1 MWRASRTARRTAI
14 GAGAAAVGACFAVP
28 GARAFASKCEEK
40 PEEKPISFENMAKE
54 WTQASS
60 LENFDGFRIEAT
72 NVATKHLQTSHSL
85 FLGTSMREQQYIYQV
100 GPTFVSDGGKTQI
113 MGRYDL
119 DGSLNGRAVQKL
131 SEDTEVKATVHST
144 PKDPMRNMLEVGI
157 EQTGFDWAA
166 GAKIGWQGT
175 WLVNGSYTQEITK
188 NLTMGTELMWFAMN
202 SASIGSLAFRY
213 APGQDIFY
221 GQYTRSPDF
230 QTQFG
235 KNVNQVKLCYTRK
248 VSDRLSLGSEYELTL
263 ENLGSS
269 MKAGYEYTFRHAR
282 VQGTVDSAGRV
293 ACFVTDFMGFGFSG
307 LVDFARGDYKFGF
320 LFHIVPS
327 DEGAPPRE

>member
-1 MWRASRTARRTAI
+1 VL

-28 GARAFASKCEEK
+28 GARALASQCEEK
-40 PEEKPISFENMAKE
+40 PEEKPLSFDNLAKE
-54 WTQASS
+54 WQQAST

-72 NVATKHLQTSHSL
+72 NVATKHLQMSHSL
-85 FLGTSMREQQYIYQV
+85 YLGTSVRGDQQYIYQT
-100 GPTFVSDGGKTQI
+100 GPTFVSDGGTSQI

-119 DGSLNGRAVQKL
+119 DGSLNGRAVRKL
-131 SEDTEVKATVHST
+131 GNDTEIKATVMST
-144 PKDPMRNMLEVGI
+144 PKEPMRNMLEFGI

-175 WLVNGSYTQEITK
+175 WLVNGSYTQEISK
-188 NLTMGTELMWFAMN
+188 NLTVGTELMWFAMN

-213 APGQDIFY
+213 ASGADILY

-248 VSDRLSLGSEYELTL
+248 VSDRLTLGSEYELTL

-282 VQGTVDSAGRV
+282 VQGTVDSSGRV
-293 ACFVTDFMGFGFSG
+293 SCFVTDFMGFGFSG

-327 DEGAPPRE
+327 DEPGGGQPEA

>member
-1 MWRASRTARRTAI
+1 MWRASRAARRSAI
-14 GAGAAAVGACFAVP
+14 GAGAAAVGACIAVP
-28 GARAFASKCEEK
+28 ASRAFASKCEEK
-40 PEEKPISFENMAKE
+40 PEEKPISFENLAKE

-100 GPTFVSDGGKTQI
+100 GPTFVSDGGTTQI

-131 SEDTEVKATVHST
+131 SDDTEVKATVQST
-144 PKDPMRNMLEVGI
+144 PKDP
-157 EQTGFDWAA
+157 
-166 GAKIGWQGT
+166 
-175 WLVNGSYTQEITK
+175 
-188 NLTMGTELMWFAMN
+188 MWFAMN

-248 VSDRLSLGSEYELTL
+248 VSDRLTLGSEYELTL

-320 LFHIVPS
+320 LFHMVPS
-327 DEGAPPRE
+327 DDGAGGRPE